1 MEKEKIPKLNT
12 QIEKINPQETQEQSK
27 EILSLLEKSEWEI
40 DTLAEAEQK
49 KSDKIT
55 QRFIT
60 LGATKEEIEIVTTE
74 LKKADTDIEEVK
86 ETSMEKLFNN
96 LGEFYVD
103 NIKDLDKSVLA
114 EIKIRP
120 INSKYQKLKK
130 KIEKSEQVHGR
141 YFGGYRNIVDDA
153 KLLSQYSNLVS
164 KKLED
169 SVEKDIKTYT
179 NINQYRKF
187 KDTLRSP
194 LRDYSSTTAES
205 KDLSA
210 LYAMQLN
217 KVKNNF
223 DDPEK
228 LKEVASVYFSPST
241 IVYQNQHFYRE
252 NTKLNKEEAREQ
264 GKCYVHSILE
274 RIDAFSEYVLKDKNN
289 LSNEQKYVLQGT
301 VVDILENQNDDIS
314 RNIYEVKKL
323 IKFADLCEFSN
334 DQKKLIHKSVLNLL
348 IKHKD
353 REGKDGFVSYLSSY
367 DMNLSLDTE
376 DQNKV
381 FVMLEKEGMGT
392 KVNILKKD
400 ILSKE
405 QKTELINQ
413 LTSNG
418 TFEELLKNNFQ
429 DNIWAT
435 YDLIEEAEKFGLIAE
450 DAKVAVIQKA
460 YEFFIEK
467 RNFSYLIGL
476 QSKYEKCL
484 SQEQNSYIKIVSRIY
499 NSPSKTLKN
508 LASEIAQQ
516 LLNKEVLP
524 TEIEL
529 DEELKKIE
537 EVFVKNNIP
546 YVGKQFKVF
555 QILYPDKRFKGSF
568 KGISSPEL
576 ASHQNLN
583 EKRLILFKD
592 LLKINIRSLNGDL
605 KNYLNILSE
614 GSEILNKYESNAELN
629 EDEKLQ
635 LIRFLKK
642 INTLADNI
650 KTQDKNHTVT
660 DQSNIDSEISRLR
673 ESFGVRENE
682 NLIDKFNRTF
692 LQRIG
697 IKDVNEALRY
707 FDLLRE
713 QTDFRN
719 RNRIKDN
726 KIEIENGD
734 LVKAVHI
741 EFFDQLLERGV
752 VSPEFIG
759 AETSEAKNK
768 SSQSDDTPWDT
779 DLIKYSKSV
788 KNFFSSNTSGS
799 TNNMSLTYR
808 YGGVMLLMK
817 NRGQFNETNNKEKVE
832 ETKNNQMELF
842 STSVIDKSHVG
853 IRTGFPSTEI
863 DAIVLSKENVK
874 DGAILDSL
882 RYYIAR
888 KGFYIPICKES
899 GEVVFTPEE
908 FDKYRNVFN
917 GIDQF
922 SSKPVEISDK
932 WEKTKFADEINQN
945 IAKPEEKQEVISIR
959 KDLVQE
965 FKSVLGDLNIKL
977 HGGELDDSIVGAQI
991 LDTGSTARGSN
1002 LEKDYD
1008 FDFVVKIDEN
1018 DYSQVS
1024 KIIEKLK
1031 DKFPLNTQYEV
1042 DSVVTARFKDVPF
1055 NNKIIDLDVSFSK
1068 KSEISGFDTDKAIIE
1083 KYESIKD
1090 TYGEE
1095 KLEKVLANIRF
1106 AKKKLIEYK
1115 AYKKGTNEDVDQ
1127 QGGLGGIGVETWI
1140 LQHNGD
1146 AVEAFKEFYNA
1157 AHENG
1162 KLLSFDKFKEKYK
1175 IFGAGENIRGKK
1187 EPENFTRNLTEK
1199 GYKKTARVAREIM
1212 QSA

>member
-1 MEKEKIPKLNT
+1 MEKEKLPKLNT
-12 QIEKINPQETQEQSK
+12 RIKKTDPQENQEQSK
-27 EILSLLEKSEWEI
+27 EVLEMVKKSEQEI
-40 DTLAEAEQK
+40 EALAEAELKRSQE
-49 KSDKIT
+49 IT
-55 QRFIT
+55 KRLIA
-60 LGATKEEIEIVTTE
+60 LGASKEEIETVKVE
-74 LKKADTDIEEVK
+74 LEKADSEIEEVK
-86 ETSMEKLFNN
+86 EISMEKLFTN
-96 LGEFYVD
+96 LGNFYTE
-103 NIKDLDKSVLA
+103 NLQNLDKSLVA
-114 EIKIRP
+114 EFAIRP
-120 INSKYQKLKK
+120 IHSKYDKLQK
-130 KIEKSEQVHGR
+130 KIEKKERLHGR
-141 YFGGYRNIVDDA
+141 YFFAYEKIGEDA
-153 KLLSQYSNLVS
+153 KLLSQYPDLVS
-164 KKLED
+164 KKLENN
-169 SVEKDIKTYT
+169 VEKDIKTYT
-179 NINQYRKF
+179 KMFQYRRF
-187 KDTLRSP
+187 EDTLRSSF
-194 LRDYSSTTAES
+194 RGYTSYSEEST
-205 KDLSA
+205 DLSA
-210 LYAMQLN
+210 LYSMQLN

-223 DDPEK
+223 DNPKE
-228 LKEVASVYFSPST
+228 LKELADVYFSPSA
-241 IVYQNQHFYRE
+241 IDYQNQHWYRE
-252 NTKLNKEEAREQ
+252 KGISREEAREQ
-264 GKCYVHSILE
+264 GKYYVHSILE
-274 RIDAFSEYVLKDKNN
+274 RVGVFSDYVLKEKNT
-289 LSNEQKYVLQGT
+289 LSSEQKHVLQST

-334 DQKKLIHKSVLNLL
+334 DQKKLIHKSILNLL

-353 REGKDGFVSYLSSY
+353 REGKDDFVSYLSSY

-400 ILSKE
+400 ILSRE

-460 YEFFIEK
+460 YDGFIE
-467 RNFSYLIGL
+467 RRSFSHLVGL
-476 QSKYEKCL
+476 QSRYEKCL
-484 SQEQNSYIKIVSRIY
+484 SPEQNSYIKIVSRIY
-499 NSPSKTLKN
+499 NNPSKTLKN
-508 LASEIAQQ
+508 LAPEIAQQ

-768 SSQSDDTPWDT
+768 SFQSDATPWDT
-779 DLIKYSKSV
+779 DLIKYSKSA

-799 TNNMSLTYR
+799 TNNMSLTSR

-842 STSVIDKSHVG
+842 STGVIDKSHVG

-922 SSKPVEISDK
+922 NSKPVEVSDQ

-1068 KSEISGFDTDKAIIE
+1068 KSEISGFDANKAIIE

-1115 AYKKGTNEDVDQ
+1115 AYKKGTNEDVGQ

-1162 KLLSFDKFKEKYK
+1162 KILSFDKFKEKYK

-1199 GYKKTARVAREIM
+1199 GYKKIARVAREIM